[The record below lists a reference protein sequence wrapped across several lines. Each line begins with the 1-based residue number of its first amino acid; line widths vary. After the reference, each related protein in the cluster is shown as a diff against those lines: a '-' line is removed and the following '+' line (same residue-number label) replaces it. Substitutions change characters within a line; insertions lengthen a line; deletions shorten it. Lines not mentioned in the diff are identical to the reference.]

1 MNLVEIDYRFGGKPS
16 GETYDGFPLM
26 SFEAEKKYVDRAK
39 ELGWDGISFVTNTPV
54 NRATGKVQTEN
65 TTDPNNDP
73 DRTYPDDLWKLVDY
87 AKSIGLKV
95 HIQLEIVDYLT
106 DVLVSPQNLA
116 PSVVISELFKS
127 IQDYQSWMAK
137 DAQFHGVDSINIGS
151 LYFLEEQYK
160 EIWLKNIV
168 ALRDVFKGQ
177 LSVTTNYNSQ
187 PLSFY
192 SLLDFINVF
201 GFGDNLANYWPNSA
215 EEIIRLYTK
224 PEGLFGNGTA
234 QPNQITKL
242 DQFIKDCPVPII
254 LLRNTNAVTP
264 GPGTNTE
271 PLQPWVSS
279 EIQPHLK
286 KYLTEPVDY
295 THQLRDIE
303 AFYNIINDHYVDKI
317 LGTVVGQYGSW
328 ADDKYYFLKP
338 NSLQEAFYVGFKI
351 GFQLNPAWN
360 PVADIAISK
369 YLSPDHPHDIQFD
382 AISNGQYIG
391 LNGQNNSF
399 VWMTGNDVFT
409 GAEQLDKAF
418 APGKMKDAK
427 LIRSDDALTITASV
441 GNLTLKAVERIVFSD
456 QAIAYDMSGFAGMTA
471 KTLGAVF
478 GKDEVNNKSFVGIG
492 LHFLDELNFSYPSLI
507 ELAINARL
515 GANATHAQVV
525 DLLYTNVVRQAP
537 DSVTRKSFTDL
548 LDNGTLTVS
557 GLGVLAA
564 ETELNKVNINLV
576 GLAQT
581 GLEYLPFSS

>member
-65 TTDPNNDP
+65 TTDPNTDP

-106 DVLVSPQNLA
+106 DVLVSPQTLA
-116 PSVVISELFKS
+116 PNVVIGELFKS
-127 IQDYQSWMAK
+127 IQDYQCWMAK
-137 DAQFHGVDSINIGS
+137 DAQFHGVDSINIAS
-151 LYFLEEQYK
+151 LFFLEEQYK
-160 EIWLKNIV
+160 EIWVKNI
-168 ALRDVFKGQ
+168 ASLRDVFKGQ
-177 LSVTTNYNSQ
+177 LSVTTHFNGQ

-192 SLLDFINVF
+192 SLLDFVNVI
-201 GFGDNLANYWPNSA
+201 GLGGDLANYWPNTA

-224 PEGLFGNGTA
+224 PELLFGNGTT
-234 QPNQITKL
+234 QPNQIFKL
-242 DQFIKDCPVPII
+242 DQFIKDSPVPV
-254 LLRNTNAVTP
+254 LLSKLTSAVTP
-264 GPGTNTE
+264 GPGIID
-271 PLQPWVSS
+271 PWQPWVTT
-279 EIQPHLK
+279 EIPPHLK

-295 THQLRDIE
+295 SHQLREIE
-303 AFYNIINDHYVDKI
+303 AFFNIINDHYADKI

-338 NSLQEAFYVGFKI
+338 NSLQEAFNVLHQI

-360 PVADIAISK
+360 PVADAAISK
-369 YLSPDHPHDIQFD
+369 YLSPDHPHDIHFD
-382 AISNGQYIG
+382 AINNGQYAG
-391 LNGQNNSF
+391 LKGQNNSF

-409 GAEQLDKAF
+409 GAERLDRAF
-418 APGKMKDAK
+418 APGKMESAK
-427 LIRSDDALTITASV
+427 LNRSNDALTISASV

-456 QAIAYDMSGFAGMTA
+456 QAIAYDLSGFAGMTA

-478 GKDEVNNKSFVGIG
+478 GKDAVHNKSFVGIG
-492 LHFLDELNFSYPSLI
+492 LHLVDDLNFSYPSLM

-515 GANATHAQVV
+515 GANASSAQVV
-525 DLLYTNVVRQAP
+525 DLLYTNVVGQAP
-537 DSVTRKSFTDL
+537 DAATRKTFTDL
-548 LDNGTLTVS
+548 LDNGTFTVG

-564 ETELNKVNINLV
+564 DTELNKANINLV

-581 GLEYLPFSS
+581 GLEYTPFSG

>member
-65 TTDPNNDP
+65 TTDPNTDP

-106 DVLVSPQNLA
+106 DVLVSPQTLA
-116 PSVVISELFKS
+116 SNVVISELFES
-127 IQDYQSWMAK
+127 IKDYQTWMAK
-137 DAQFHGVDSINIGS
+137 DAQLHGVDSINIAS
-151 LYFLEEQYK
+151 LFFLEEQYK
-160 EIWLKNIV
+160 GIWTQNIA
-168 ALRDVFKGQ
+168 ALREVFKGQ
-177 LSVTTNYNSQ
+177 LSVTTHFNGQ

-192 SLLDFINVF
+192 SLLDFVNVI
-201 GFGDNLANYWPNSA
+201 GLGGDLANYWPNSA
-215 EEIIRLYTK
+215 EEILRLYTK
-224 PEGLFGNGTA
+224 PELLFGNGSA
-234 QPNQITKL
+234 QPNQIFKL
-242 DQFIKDCPVPII
+242 DQFIKDCPVPV
-254 LLRNTNAVTP
+254 LLSKLTSAVTP
-264 GPGTNTE
+264 GPGIID
-271 PLQPWVSS
+271 PWQPWVSS
-279 EIQPHLK
+279 EIPPHLK

-295 THQLRDIE
+295 TYQLREIE
-303 AFYNIINDHYVDKI
+303 AFFNIINDHYADKI
-317 LGTVVGQYGSW
+317 LGTAVGQYGSW

-338 NSLQEAFYVGFKI
+338 NASQEAFNVSHRI

-360 PVADIAISK
+360 PVVDVAISK
-369 YLSPDHPHDIQFD
+369 YLSPDHPHDIHFD
-382 AISNGQYIG
+382 AISNGQYAG
-391 LNGQNNSF
+391 LKGQNNSF

-409 GAEQLDKAF
+409 GAERLDKAF
-418 APGKMKDAK
+418 APGKIESAK
-427 LIRSDDALTITASV
+427 LIRSNDAVTISASV

-456 QAIAYDMSGFAGMTA
+456 QAIAYDLSGFAGMTA

-478 GKDEVNNKSFVGIG
+478 GKESVANKSFAGIG
-492 LHFLDELNFSYPSLI
+492 LHFVDDLNFSYPSLM

-515 GANATHAQVV
+515 GANASSAQVV
-525 DLLYTNVVRQAP
+525 DLLYTNVVGQAP
-537 DSVTRKSFTDL
+537 DAAARKTFTDL
-548 LDNGTLTVS
+548 LDNGTFTLG

-564 ETELNKVNINLV
+564 DTELNKVNINLV

-581 GLEYLPFSS
+581 GLEYLPFAG